1 VSGIHQFVPML
12 HRHDAVGEHTRS
24 LRDRLV
30 AAGFTSRIYTELP
43 DPETVDETRPY
54 LTYPEDAEPGD
65 VLVYQFAT
73 ESVMARWL
81 AARRQPLVINYHSAT
96 PPEYFIP
103 WNNAIARLQVQ
114 SLLELA
120 DIAPRADLGIAV
132 SEFDAIELR
141 EAGCASTV
149 VIPVANV
156 AYPPVAADPDTAARL
171 ERERRARKPGVGA
184 SWLSVGRLAP
194 NKGHQDALAALFVTR
209 MTTDPG
215 ARLTLVGA
223 PSEPNYAGALRRYAN
238 SLGLSDA
245 VDFVSGVDVAQLAAY
260 YRASDAVR
268 TRGLRG
274 APDRSHVPWGPGGG
288 LPGRCG
294 GRDRR
299 GRRRAARSETS
310 SSCRFRRPPASR
322 RSQRGRAVGGEG
334 SGTGRGYGPPECGES
349 PGGGGASP
357 VGPDDGDRGNR
368 GHLRLML
375 HHRRVVSK

>member
-1 VSGIHQFVPML
+1 MSGIHQFVPML

-245 VDFVSGVDVAQLAAY
+245 VDFVSGVDVAKLAAY
-260 YRASDAVR
+260 YRASDVLVMLSEHEGFGVPLIEAMSHGAPVVAYQAGAVGEIVGDAGVLLDRKHPRHVASAVHRLLADPSEVERLVARGRERVEGMDLQNAGNRLVAAVR
-268 TRGLRG
+268 ALS
-274 APDRSHVPWGPGGG
+274 DRMTVTG
-288 LPGRCG
+288 
-294 GRDRR
+294 
-299 GRRRAARSETS
+299 
-310 SSCRFRRPPASR
+310 
-322 RSQRGRAVGGEG
+322 
-334 SGTGRGYGPPECGES
+334 GTG
-349 PGGGGASP
+349 AT
-357 VGPDDGDRGNR
+357 
-368 GHLRLML
+368 
-375 HHRRVVSK
+375 